1 LVYFLYSNRLAKSA
15 KLKLQKEEAEREA
28 AEMLAKFSSSQVET
42 TEGSEALTVPTELE
56 PSEEETANL
65 DAPTTV
71 DDVDG
76 EDPAEDDEDHEHDEA
91 EDADEEDEGGDEEG
105 GEEEA
110 EVEEEV
116 APVAEEQEEGPSAE
130 ELAELSEAE
139 RERLELLAEEEAA
152 RMQSAGQRRMKE
164 FLDKVQ
170 ESVRRHASH
179 PRRMPRNFFM
189 PMVFSED
196 IYFDPFATIDPD
208 VLGDGEEVPLPAAEI
223 VSSADLVD
231 LEPPHP
237 VDPFADVN
245 VKLSA
250 FRNEEERKRKLLFAT
265 TLQEVPAT
273 DWIRVFRTYT
283 VDWDSFFA
291 SQDAMVELSAAVKE
305 SDMEIDE
312 YFNNNDPLKKITDTL
327 AVSPS
332 PRSTMGSRTNSHISM
347 SSSGYFS
354 GTATPEEDGAP
365 TVTLLPFGKI
375 LEHQK
380 VKQGDYRYFKL
391 QHFKQSAM
399 LTVEVQCVKGL
410 VDVYLAH
417 QKLPSLSMHERHVAC
432 TKANKGVVRLAF
444 RPNKS
449 GTFFVAVRSHE
460 TDAKFNIWT
469 YSSSAETDRNPII
482 ARVNSILRKF
492 EILSMVDET
501 LLLELYPKY
510 EKEAAEQ
517 VRAEEAEKASAVEAK
532 LRAAPLESYFGGDD
546 DDSINELYDIESVG
560 AFIAR
565 VAKYTLTGDE
575 EAALYGEEL
584 PEEPDDVFQEYG
596 QVADEAD
603 DSFTPLLSAAPS
615 VSDLLPQQPG
625 SPERYDSSLPPIARG
640 YSMSSLNQ
648 DRKENGLDSSH
659 LGEGSKSSVQ
669 LPGIKGASS
678 AISSSYSTKRSVPR
692 SKASI
697 NVAREYAALDHALST
712 ALRKVPEKK
721 VRVENPLLHQ
731 TLKPVK
737 YQLRGDFPI

>member
-1 LVYFLYSNRLAKSA
+1 LHRLAKA
-15 KLKLQKEEAEREA
+15 AALKLQKEEAEREA

-42 TEGSEALTVPTELE
+42 TAITEESEALTVPTDLE

-71 DDVDG
+71 DDADG
-76 EDPAEDDEDHEHDEA
+76 EEPAEDDEDREDDEA
-91 EDADEEDEGGDEEG
+91 EDAEEEEGGDEEG

-110 EVEEEV
+110 EVEEAV
-116 APVAEEQEEGPSAE
+116 PVVDKQEEGPSTE

-152 RMQSAGQRRMKE
+152 RMQSAGNRRMKE

-170 ESVRRHASH
+170 ESVRRHATH

-208 VLGDGEEVPLPAAEI
+208 YQGDSEEAPPVVETEGDE
-223 VSSADLVD
+223 DLVD
-231 LEPPHP
+231 SEPARK

-245 VKLSA
+245 TKLNA

-305 SDMEIDE
+305 SDKEIDE

-327 AVSPS
+327 AASPS
-332 PRSTMGSRTNSHISM
+332 PRSPMGSRTNSFLSM
-347 SSSGYFS
+347 TSSSGHFS
-354 GTATPEEDGAP
+354 GTVSPEDDNAP
-365 TVTLLPFGKI
+365 TVTLLPFGRI

-380 VKQGDYRYFKL
+380 VKQGDYKYFRL

-399 LTVEVQCVKGL
+399 LTVEVQCLKGL

-449 GTFFVAVRSHE
+449 GTFFIAVRSHE

-492 EILSMVDET
+492 EILSTVDET
-501 LLLELYPKY
+501 LLQELYPKY

-517 VRAEEAEKASAVEAK
+517 VKAEEAEKANAFEAK

-560 AFIAR
+560 AFISR
-565 VAKYTLTGDE
+565 VAKYTLMGDE

-596 QVADEAD
+596 HVMDEAED
-603 DSFTPLLSAAPS
+603 NFTPLLSANPS
-615 VSDLLPQQPG
+615 VSDLLPQHPG
-625 SPERYDSSLPPIARG
+625 APERYESTLPPIARG
-640 YSMSSLNQ
+640 YSMSSLDP
-648 DRKENGLDSSH
+648 DRKENGLESSNI
-659 LGEGSKSSVQ
+659 GEGSKSSIQ

-678 AISSSYSTKRSVPR
+678 AVSSSYSTKRSVPR

-737 YQLRGDFPI
+737 YQLRGDYPI